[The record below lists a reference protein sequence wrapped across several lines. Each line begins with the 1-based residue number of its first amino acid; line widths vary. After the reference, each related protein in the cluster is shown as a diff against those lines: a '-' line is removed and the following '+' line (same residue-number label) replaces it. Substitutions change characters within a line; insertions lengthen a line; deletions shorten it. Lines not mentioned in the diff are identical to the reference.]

1 MNAAEIQDSVGTSLP
16 IFASDFDFLMEFLQA
31 DANSALISPKRFGQ
45 VLALDMQTLAGQ
57 AHVLRNTLSRAPESE
72 SVQRH
77 LRDSLRVL
85 RAAVDVAGTV
95 EKAVYWFKNS
105 PLQAFDYKTPQE
117 LVSEGRTDV
126 LVRYIRS
133 LQAGFAG

>member
-1 MNAAEIQDSVGTSLP
+1 MTVAEIKVSVGAALP
-16 IFASDFDFLMEFLQA
+16 VFEGDFDRFMEFLQA
-31 DANSALISPKRFGQ
+31 DSNSALISPRRFGQ
-45 VLALDMQTLAGQ
+45 VMAIDMQTLAGK
-57 AHVLRNTLSRAPESE
+57 ARVHRNTISRAPESE
-72 SVQRH
+72 SVQGH

-105 PLQAFDYKTPQE
+105 PLPAFDYKTPQD
-117 LVSEGRTDV
+117 LVSERRTDV
-126 LVRYIRS
+126 LVRYVQS

>member
-1 MNAAEIQDSVGTSLP
+1 MAVAEINVYVGGALP
-16 IFASDFDFLMEFLQA
+16 VFESDFDHFMEFLQA

-45 VLALDMQTLAGQ
+45 VMAVDMQTLAGK
-57 AHVLRNTLSRAPESE
+57 ARVHRNTISRAPESE

-77 LRDSLRVL
+77 LRDSLRVI
-85 RAAVDVAGTV
+85 RAALDVAGTV
-95 EKAVYWFKNS
+95 EKAVYWFKNN
-105 PLQAFDYKTPQE
+105 PLPAFDYMTPQD

-126 LVRYIRS
+126 LVRYVQS